1 MISLH
6 VIGLTPSQD
15 EKGRQFLNP
24 DYIASVLRSG
34 ALPLVLPLTWD
45 EACLAE
51 ALGRIDGLL
60 LTGGAD
66 VGPDRYGEEKLS
78 LCGETAPERDR
89 MEFFLCRRALEKNLP
104 LLAICRGHQVLNCV
118 LGGTL
123 YQDVA
128 AQYGDSLK
136 HPCYDTP
143 RDPVHGVTAAEDSRL
158 FRITGMRS
166 LRVNSRHHQAVK
178 DLGRGLAVSARAED
192 GLIEGIELPDR
203 KFVVGVQWHPE
214 SLSDRYAEAQRL
226 FDALAEAC
234 E

>member
-34 ALPLVLPLTWD
+34 ALPLVLPLTGD
-45 EACLAE
+45 EACLEE

-123 YQDVA
+123 YQDIA
-128 AQYGDSLK
+128 AQFGRAIR
-136 HPCYDTP
+136 HPCHETP
-143 RDPVHGVTAAEDSRL
+143 RDGVHAVKLTAGTRL
-158 FRITGMRS
+158 RAIAGLDRLT
-166 LRVNSRHHQAVK
+166 VNSRHHQAVK
-178 DLGRGLAVSARAED
+178 ALGRGLIVSARAED
-192 GLIEGIELPDR
+192 GLIEGVELP
-203 KFVVGVQWHPE
+203 
-214 SLSDRYAEAQRL
+214 
-226 FDALAEAC
+226 
-234 E
+234 